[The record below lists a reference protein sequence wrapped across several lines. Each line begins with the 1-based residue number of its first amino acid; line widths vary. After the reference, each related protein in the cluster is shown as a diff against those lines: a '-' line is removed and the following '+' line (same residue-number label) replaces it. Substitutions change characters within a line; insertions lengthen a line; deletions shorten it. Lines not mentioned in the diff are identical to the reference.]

1 MAFFLIVYFSLAL
14 LFIIWPFSCAG
25 SLTRIANSDFIEST
39 PSMPSHATTLILSHA
54 YLSEVF
60 YISLLEEVLVFRRI
74 DTKEVLMDV
83 KGILVSGSFLIRS
96 TSSIEMVPKATIE
109 GSWVVKGSRSSWPG
123 CPKTPIPTTVILDI
137 ASRWKRWRVVITS
150 NSDIEVITP
159 PTSIPVLFNLV
170 PIVARSFH

>member
-1 MAFFLIVYFSLAL
+1 
-14 LFIIWPFSCAG
+14 
-25 SLTRIANSDFIEST
+25 
-39 PSMPSHATTLILSHA
+39 MPSHATTLILSHA

-109 GSWVVKGSRSSWPG
+109 GS
-123 CPKTPIPTTVILDI
+123 
-137 ASRWKRWRVVITS
+137 
-150 NSDIEVITP
+150 
-159 PTSIPVLFNLV
+159 
-170 PIVARSFH
+170 